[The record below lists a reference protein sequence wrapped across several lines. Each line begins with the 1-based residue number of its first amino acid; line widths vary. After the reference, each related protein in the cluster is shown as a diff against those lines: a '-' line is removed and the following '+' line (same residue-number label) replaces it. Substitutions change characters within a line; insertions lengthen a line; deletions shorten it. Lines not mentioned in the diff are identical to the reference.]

1 MSWNFKRDESETYEK
16 PPEGKH
22 RVMITSAEMG
32 TSKAG
37 NDMLV
42 LKLAVSGYTYTIWNY
57 IVFMEDK
64 PEITNRKLTQLFDSF
79 GIEDGDFNLKH
90 YVGKVGG
97 AKVKHDKYGAKI
109 HYFLDKKQTADL
121 PPWKGEVPKPADY
134 TPFDMDGDLPF
145 N

>member
-1 MSWNFKRDESETYEK
+1 MAWDFKRDESGNNYDM

-22 RVMITSAEMG
+22 RVMITSAEMDR
-32 TSKAG
+32 SKAG
-37 NDMLV
+37 NDMIV
-42 LKLAVSGYTYTIWNY
+42 LKLAVSGYSYTIWHY

-64 PEITNRKLTQLFDSF
+64 PEITNQKLTQLFDSF
-79 GIEDGDFNLKH
+79 GIEDGDFNLRH

-97 AKVKHDKYGAKI
+97 AKVRHDEYGAKI

-134 TPFDMDGDLPF
+134 TPIDIDDDLPF
-145 N
+145 